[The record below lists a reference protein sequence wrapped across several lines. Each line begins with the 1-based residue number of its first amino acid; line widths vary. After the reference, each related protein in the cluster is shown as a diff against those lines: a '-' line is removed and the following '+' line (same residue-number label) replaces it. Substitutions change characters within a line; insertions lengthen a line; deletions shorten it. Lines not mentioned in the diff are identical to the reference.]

1 MIVSSS
7 PEKRNTEKINL
18 HPRNQH
24 RSLYDFKALIKSC
37 PELST
42 HVAVNAFGDESV
54 DFSNPEAVKTLNKAL
69 LKYCYNVNW
78 DIPAHFLCPPVPG
91 RADYMHYVADLL
103 AEANE
108 GNIPKGTSV
117 RVLDIGTG
125 ANFIYPL
132 IGNHEYGWRFV
143 GTDIDVEATQSAQR
157 IIKSN
162 GDMEDVLECRFQ
174 DFPNTIFRGVVRAGE
189 VFDLVVCNP
198 PFHASEEEA
207 LAGTRRK
214 WNNLGTKQPAKP
226 ILNFGGQQTE
236 LWCEGGEAAFVRRMI
251 DQSTEI
257 STRCLW
263 FSSLVSKKE
272 NLPAIYWALKQTKV
286 KEVRTIDMA
295 QGQKSSRFVA
305 WTFFSEQEQKEWAL
319 KRWQK

>member
-1 MIVSSS
+1 MTLSSA
-7 PEKRNTEKINL
+7 PENRNTEKINL

-24 RSLYDFKALIKSC
+24 RSLYDFKALIEAY
-37 PELST
+37 PELSA

-54 DFSNPEAVKTLNKAL
+54 DFSNPDAVKALNKAL
-69 LKYCYNVNW
+69 LKYFYNVNW
-78 DIPAHFLCPPVPG
+78 DIPSQFLCPPVPG
-91 RADYMHYVADLL
+91 RADYMHYAADLL

-108 GNIPKGTSV
+108 GKVPKGTSV

-132 IGNHEYGWRFV
+132 VGNHEYGWRFV
-143 GTDIDVEATQSAQR
+143 GTDIDMESIRSALS

-162 GDMEDVLECRFQ
+162 EDMEDVLECRFQ
-174 DFPNTIFRGVVRAGE
+174 DFPTTIFRGVVRPGE

-207 LAGTRRK
+207 LASTRRK

-251 DQSTEI
+251 DQSVEI
-257 STRCLW
+257 PTRCLW
-263 FSSLVSKKE
+263 FSTLVSKKE
-272 NLPAIYWALKQTKV
+272 NLPAIYWALKQTKA
-286 KEVRTIDMA
+286 KDVRTIEMS

-305 WTFFSEQEQKEWAL
+305 WTFFSEQEQQDWAL
-319 KRWQK
+319 KRWNK

>member
-1 MIVSSS
+1 MSDS
-7 PEKRNTEKINL
+7 PEKRNTEKVNL

-24 RSLYDFKALIKSC
+24 RSLYDFKALIEAS

-54 DFSNPEAVKTLNKAL
+54 DFSNPEAVKALNKAL
-69 LKYCYNVNW
+69 LKYYYNVNW
-78 DIPAHFLCPPVPG
+78 DIPANFLCPPVPG
-91 RADYMHYVADLL
+91 RADYMHYAADLL

-108 GNIPKGTSV
+108 GKVPLGTSV

-143 GTDIDVEATQSAQR
+143 GTDIDIEAIQSAQR

-162 GDMEDVLECRFQ
+162 GDMEDVLESRFQ
-174 DFPNTIFRGVVRAGE
+174 DFPATIFRGVVRAGE
-189 VFDLVVCNP
+189 LFDLVVCNP

-207 LAGTRRK
+207 LAGTRGK

-226 ILNFGGQQTE
+226 TLNFGGQQTE

-251 DQSTEI
+251 DQSVEI
-257 STRCLW
+257 PTRCLW
-263 FSSLVSKKE
+263 FSTLVSKKD
-272 NLPAIYWALKQTKV
+272 NLPAVYWALKQTKV
-286 KEVRTIDMA
+286 KDVRTIEMS

-319 KRWQK
+319 KKWSK

>member
-1 MIVSSS
+1 LSQAPKKIT
-7 PEKRNTEKINL
+7 TEKENL
-18 HPRNQH
+18 HPRNKH
-24 RSLYDFKALIKSC
+24 RSRYDFEALIKVC
-37 PELST
+37 PELSA

-54 DFSNPEAVKTLNKAL
+54 DFSNPEAVKALNKAL
-69 LKYCYNVNW
+69 LKHFYKISYW
-78 DIPAHFLCPPVPG
+78 DIPAQFLCPPVPG
-91 RADYMHYVADLL
+91 RADYMHYAADLL
-103 AEANE
+103 AESNK
-108 GNIPKGTSV
+108 GKVPQGTSV

-132 IGNHEYGWRFV
+132 IGNHEYGWRFA
-143 GTDIDVEATQSAQR
+143 GTEIDSEALQSAQR

-162 GDMEDVLECRFQ
+162 GDLEDVLECRFQ
-174 DFPNTIFRGVVRAGE
+174 DFPTTIFRGVIRPGE

-207 LAGTRRK
+207 MAGTRRK
-214 WNNLGTKQPAKP
+214 WNNLGTKQSGKP
-226 ILNFGGQQTE
+226 VLNFGGQHQE
-236 LWCEGGEAAFVRRMI
+236 LWCEGGEAAFIRRMM
-251 DQSTEI
+251 DQSVEM

-263 FSSLVSKKE
+263 FTSLVSKKE

-286 KEVRTIDMA
+286 KDVQTIEMS

-305 WTFFSEQEQKEWAL
+305 WTFFSKEEQAGWAE

>member
-1 MIVSSS
+1 MILSDS
-7 PEKRNTEKINL
+7 PEKRNTEKVNL
-18 HPRNQH
+18 HARNQH
-24 RSLYDFKALIKSC
+24 RSLYDFKALIAVC
-37 PELST
+37 PELSAY
-42 HVAVNAFGDESV
+42 VAVNAFGDESV
-54 DFSNPEAVKTLNKAL
+54 DFSNPEAVKALNKAL

-78 DIPAHFLCPPVPG
+78 EIPEHFLCPPVPG
-91 RADYMHYVADLL
+91 RADYMHYAADLL

-108 GNIPKGTSV
+108 GKVPRGTSV

-143 GTDIDVEATQSAQR
+143 GTDIDMEAIQSAQR

-162 GDMEDVLECRFQ
+162 GDMEDVLETRFQ
-174 DFPNTIFRGVVRAGE
+174 DFPTTIFRGVVRAGE
-189 VFDLVVCNP
+189 LFDLVVCNP

-207 LAGTRRK
+207 LASTRRK

-251 DQSTEI
+251 DQSVEI
-257 STRCLW
+257 PARCLW
-263 FSSLVSKKE
+263 FSTLVSKKE
-272 NLPAIYWALKQTKV
+272 NLPAIYWALKQIKV
-286 KEVRTIDMA
+286 KDVKTIEMS

-319 KRWQK
+319 KRWNK